1 MKKSRDPYPIVN
13 TYHVAYNLVDAATV
27 TVTDLCENLSN
38 NFDTHDEGIVD
49 EMTNADTRKFNSV
62 SVSNGADGA
71 YPVWLG
77 VDKFHK
83 VRKIFVNTNESN
95 TSGFFDDKNNH
106 EYISWSFHKSDLN
119 DQFFEKNDYNLKR
132 LKLFDIKINSSAIY
146 VGDHGG
152 NFGYEHHDE
161 VVKYIDEK
169 YFKENGIFQKNYPL
183 GLYKFTYGSRE
194 VSKPSSFSESKIHEE
209 KSQGINKF
217 KDVNYNEF
225 LSNLLNEKQYPTK
238 YIFDKYLIEDFDY
251 ENVSEFNLKD
261 KRDFTNYLLKRLPK
275 AIEILK
281 IQTKILFPK
290 KFKEVFELR
299 KNQFE
304 DFIFSIVKDIEPQE
318 LNLPT
323 FNRPEKKIVNNNKLW
338 FEKVGLPTVQD
349 TLFEGFK
356 LKSETSL
363 KETVIIPVKNGK
375 YPCYVHSYPADTGD
389 DDFKYNV
396 VNIVIE
402 GIEGCY
408 LNKNNLGQLVFNKN
422 YKESGLIRDH
432 IKNKSKK
439 IKIDQI
445 DLRDSESIK
454 ELEKINFVEE
464 LELHGLMGIKSWKS
478 LSKLKSLKK
487 LKLVS
492 CEVNGLTSKDF
503 FENLYS
509 LNKLEEF
516 IIDDSCHIIVPAKD
530 EISKN
535 LYPKNLK
542 TYTIEFRENWKK
554 GDEEYPKH
562 KGYGDSGLDF
572 LYDSL
577 PNIYTFPNFEKFK
590 SLEKLKIYNY
600 FDHDQ
605 KEGMLFNY
613 EYGLEDYYQIINK
626 LCKISKIKDIWI
638 YGYNFKKVEDLANT
652 KFLEAAIEIF
662 KHTDV
667 KINGISKR
675 FFKKTYLDAAVSNTD
690 SIVIIDDNCGYN
702 KSKIIEDIQIFKHE
716 DIEYLNE
723 DELPLVN
730 IEKIK
735 FPNKELYRDKDGF
748 NSFESLFSIDNIFQY
763 SKLANTL
770 RKENNYNHF
779 LDTNNEIEL
788 GYNDRVIFVKQS
800 YLEKNNKI
808 IFNNIKHVYYF
819 CFRMYDVSQENS
831 PIFWNNKERFQIPK
845 SIKLNNLETLHISC
859 GRKTSFKEIEKICGK
874 SLKYLVV
881 QDMLVDDFS
890 MPKMPKL
897 EKMVVNYGAVT
908 WDLIKKNNKKLSN
921 FRNFKNVPKLEE
933 LDIDI
938 EYGLDVGIEFNEF
951 YISKNLKKLKIN
963 HLHPKFS
970 KEIKKLTSLE
980 SLDLSYWKD
989 NGAVEA
995 KDFEFLK
1002 LLTKL
1007 KEVKL
1012 CGGRYD
1018 SIFIDFKKL
1027 ISFLN
1032 KKIEAIQLSIVY
1044 REDDHKNF
1052 YNCLTEINKKMKNL
1066 KKLHFDVDSFM
1077 IDGAKRSS
1085 RNLHDFSSF
1094 KFSET
1099 SNFREYMNKKDKLK
1113 STNNKYKLDID
1124 LKNISLLKNLELLD
1138 IPENHN
1144 FKNKISNENKIFNL
1158 PKLTRIVCN
1167 DKIFSDSFFKKIE
1180 KRKKD
1185 YLDKCKKIMKY
1196 KSINDIYELEGKEYE
1211 EIQKLN
1217 IKIGYGYH
1225 GRTASSILE
1234 DRKKKKK

>member
-1 MKKSRDPYPIVN
+1 MKKNKDPYPIVS
-13 TYHVAYNLVDAATV
+13 TYLVTYNLVDAATV

-49 EMTNADTRKFNSV
+49 EMTNVDTRKFNSV

-83 VRKIFVNTNESN
+83 VRKIFANTNESN

-119 DQFFEKNDYNLKR
+119 DQFFEKNDHNLKR

-161 VVKYIDEK
+161 VIKYIDEK
-169 YFKENGIFQKNYPL
+169 YFKENGIYQKNYPL

-194 VSKPSSFSESKIHEE
+194 VSKPSSFSESKIHDE

-408 LNKNNLGQLVFNKN
+408 LNKNNLGQLVFNEN
-422 YKESGLIRDH
+422 YKESGLIRNH

-516 IIDDSCHIIVPAKD
+516 IIDDSCHIIVPTKD
-530 EISKN
+530 EISKD
-535 LYPKNLK
+535 LYPKKLK

-554 GDEEYPKH
+554 SDEDHPKH
-562 KGYGDSGLDF
+562 EGYGNSGLDF

-600 FDHDQ
+600 FDLDQ
-605 KEGMLFNY
+605 KEGILFNY
-613 EYGLEDYYQIINK
+613 EYGLEDYYQIINE
-626 LCKISKIKDIWI
+626 LCKISKIRDIWI

-667 KINGISKR
+667 KINGISKKL
-675 FFKKTYLDAAVSNTD
+675 FKETYLNAAVSNTD
-690 SIVIIDDNCGYN
+690 TIIIIDDNCGYN
-702 KSKIIEDIQIFKHE
+702 KSKIIEDIQIFKLDDFE
-716 DIEYLNE
+716 DLQE
-723 DELPLVN
+723 ELPNIN

-735 FPNKELYRDKDGF
+735 FPTKDLVRDEDYTP
-748 NSFESLFSIDNIFQY
+748 FESFFNTDNLFKY
-763 SKLANTL
+763 SRWADTL
-770 RKENNYNHF
+770 RRKNNYNHF
-779 LDTNNEIEL
+779 IDGAN
-788 GYNDRVIFVKQS
+788 YDQKFIFVKQN
-800 YLEKNNKI
+800 YFEKNKKI
-808 IFNNIKHVYYF
+808 IFNNIKHLYYF
-819 CFRMYDVSQENS
+819 CIRKMDGEVSS
-831 PIFWNNKERFQIPK
+831 IFWKKNERFSIPK
-845 SIKLNNLETLHISC
+845 SIKLDNLETLHLSC
-859 GRKTSFKEIEKICGK
+859 GRKTSFKDLEKICGS
-874 SLKYLVV
+874 SLKRLIVD
-881 QDMLVDDFS
+881 DMLVDDFS

-897 EKMVVNYGAVT
+897 EKLLINYGNVENN
-908 WDLIKKNNKKLSN
+908 LVSKNNKKIN
-921 FRNFKNVPKLEE
+921 DFRNFENAPNLIYLEIDFEIGYKN
-933 LDIDI
+933 
-938 EYGLDVGIEFNEF
+938 GINFGNF
-951 YISKNLKKLKIN
+951 GSKSKIKELKIN
-963 HLHPKFS
+963 WLNPKYVD
-970 KEIKKLTSLE
+970 EIAKIKPLQSLKISLFDNKKIIAT
-980 SLDLSYWKD
+980 
-989 NGAVEA
+989 

-1002 LLTKL
+1002 SL
-1007 KEVKL
+1007 KDLKNIEL
-1012 CGGRYD
+1012 SGGYVA
-1018 SIFIDFKKL
+1018 SIEADFKKI
-1027 ISFLN
+1027 ISFLTRN
-1032 KKIEAIQLSIVY
+1032 IEELGVNIVY
-1044 REDDHKNF
+1044 KEDNHNVAYECIK
-1052 YNCLTEINKKMKNL
+1052 EINKKLKNL
-1066 KKLHFDVDSFM
+1066 RKLDLDICSHM
-1077 IDGAKRSS
+1077 IG
-1085 RNLHDFSSF
+1085 NI
-1094 KFSET
+1094 EG
-1099 SNFREYMNKKDKLK
+1099 SNFDYNKNSYNFDHKKYDYYHKKDKLK
-1113 STNNKYKLDID
+1113 SDHIKYKFDFDIKIIKDLKKLEILFFSKNYEFNNKIINEDE
-1124 LKNISLLKNLELLD
+1124 LLK
-1138 IPENHN
+1138 
-1144 FKNKISNENKIFNL
+1144 FKNLSQIVTDPDLFSNKFYE
-1158 PKLTRIVCN
+1158 KL
-1167 DKIFSDSFFKKIE
+1167 KKRQSE
-1180 KRKKD
+1180 Y
-1185 YLDKCKKIMKY
+1185 YLNCKKLNKY
-1196 KSINDIYELEGKEYE
+1196 KSIDSPYSLQGNEWTKYCALATKV
-1211 EIQKLN
+1211 
-1217 IKIGYGYH
+1217 GYGYF
-1225 GRTASSILE
+1225 GQSAEVILKE
-1234 DRKKKKK
+1234 RKKKNETTN

>member
-194 VSKPSSFSESKIHEE
+194 VSKPSSFSESKIHDE

-422 YKESGLIRDH
+422 YKESGLIRGH

-516 IIDDSCHIIVPAKD
+516 IIDDSCHIIVPSKN
-530 EISKN
+530 EISKK

-554 GDEEYPKH
+554 GDEEYPEH
-562 KGYGDSGLDF
+562 KGYGDSKLDF
-572 LYDSL
+572 LYGSL
-577 PNIYTFPNFEKFK
+577 PNIFTFPNFEKFK

-613 EYGLEDYYQIINK
+613 EYEFEDYYETINE
-626 LCKISKIKDIWI
+626 LCKVSEITDIWI
-638 YGYNFKKVEDLANT
+638 YGYNFEKAEELKNSRFVDV
-652 KFLEAAIEIF
+652 AIKIF
-662 KHTDV
+662 KHTNV
-667 KINGISKR
+667 KINGLNKITFKR
-675 FFKKTYLDAAVSNTD
+675 VYLDSIIDEAT

-702 KSKIIEDIQIFKHE
+702 KSKIIEDIQIFDVE
-716 DIEYLNE
+716 EFENLA
-723 DELPLVN
+723 DELPNVN

-735 FPNKELYRDKDGF
+735 FPHGDLIRDDDYTP
-748 NSFESLFSIDNIFQY
+748 FESFFNIDTLFQY
-763 SKLANTL
+763 SSWSNTL
-770 RKENNYNHF
+770 REENNYNHF
-779 LDTNNEIEL
+779 IDNANYGDKL
-788 GYNDRVIFVKQS
+788 IFVKQS
-800 YLEKNNKI
+800 YLIKNKKV
-808 IFNNIKHVYYF
+808 IFKNIKHLYYF
-819 CFRMYDVSQENS
+819 CIRKMKGDGS
-831 PIFWNNKERFQIPK
+831 PTFWKKNERFRIPE
-845 SIKLNNLETLHISC
+845 SIKLNDLETLHLSC
-859 GRKTSFKEIEKICGK
+859 GRKTSFKDIEKIFGS
-874 SLKYLVV
+874 SLKYLIVD
-881 QDMLVDDFS
+881 DMLVDEFS

-897 EKMVVNYGAVT
+897 EKLLINYGNVET
-908 WDLIKKNNKKLSN
+908 NLVNNNNKKIN
-921 FRNFKNVPKLEE
+921 DFRNFENVPNLNCLD
-933 LDIDI
+933 LDIDFGYKNGIKLGNFGKNSKIKELKIRTLNPKYVDEIAKIKSLESLNISLFDNEKKITTKNFKFLRSLKNLKHVRLSGGYYASI
-938 EYGLDVGIEFNEF
+938 EADFKKIMLFINKDIKELEIDIVYKEDNHNTAYECIREINNRFKHLKKLSLDCSSYFIDNIEGSNFKYEKNSFNFEEKKGVYCDKKNKLKSDHIKYKF
-951 YISKNLKKLKIN
+951 NFDVKAINNLKKLETLFFYKNYEFNNQIIN
-963 HLHPKFS
+963 EDELFKFNKLS
-970 KEIKKLTSLE
+970 RIVTDTALFNNKFYSNIKKRQNEYYL
-980 SLDLSYWKD
+980 
-989 NGAVEA
+989 N
-995 KDFEFLK
+995 
-1002 LLTKL
+1002 
-1007 KEVKL
+1007 
-1012 CGGRYD
+1012 C
-1018 SIFIDFKKL
+1018 KKL
-1027 ISFLN
+1027 
-1032 KKIEAIQLSIVY
+1032 E
-1044 REDDHKNF
+1044 
-1052 YNCLTEINKKMKNL
+1052 
-1066 KKLHFDVDSFM
+1066 
-1077 IDGAKRSS
+1077 
-1085 RNLHDFSSF
+1085 
-1094 KFSET
+1094 
-1099 SNFREYMNKKDKLK
+1099 
-1113 STNNKYKLDID
+1113 
-1124 LKNISLLKNLELLD
+1124 
-1138 IPENHN
+1138 
-1144 FKNKISNENKIFNL
+1144 
-1158 PKLTRIVCN
+1158 
-1167 DKIFSDSFFKKIE
+1167 
-1180 KRKKD
+1180 
-1185 YLDKCKKIMKY
+1185 KY
-1196 KSINDIYELEGKEYE
+1196 KSIKSAYYLEGKHWERYKE
-1211 EIQKLN
+1211 LGIN
-1217 IKIGYGYH
+1217 IGYGYY
-1225 GRTASSILE
+1225 GKSAEDILE
-1234 DRKKKKK
+1234 ERKRKKNETAN